1 MQFSISKTFGLVRGG
16 TRVAVCGTLLAL
28 ASAPVASAQNATTT
42 TPSNREPVKPEPSNP
57 ERATPAPGT
66 TEPAKP
72 TPSTPAPASS
82 NMTDR
87 PTLIK
92 RDAAGNLVRVDQPLE
107 RAALSALTLTEQE
120 KLQLEQVFLEHERLV
135 DGALRHATANVSRV
149 ARVMEENN
157 NAEIQGK
164 LNELDNFAPMLR
176 NRGALRAAIG
186 KALSPENNALFVSVM
201 REYMQAAAQQAQ
213 REAQQQNRKG
223 QLGLMAV
230 AEARRVAAMDVRASL
245 RRIGVAAWPQ
255 LREVLPTSGVNAASV
270 TTMQTKLD
278 ELSAGIGSD
287 ATEDAKAD
295 AFMAALNMI
304 SDDQQR
310 VLTDALYKRFAPD
323 IPPMKKVEEPVP
335 EAAPGKSATPPAN
348 EPVLQPR

>member
-1 MQFSISKTFGLVRGG
+1 MQFSISKPFGLVRGG
-16 TRVAVCGTLLAL
+16 TRVAVCGALLAL
-28 ASAPVASAQNATTT
+28 AGAPVASAQNATTT
-42 TPSNREPVKPEPSNP
+42 SPSPREPVKPEPSDP
-57 ERATPAPGT
+57 ERVSPAPGT

-72 TPSTPAPASS
+72 TPSAPAPAPS

-87 PTLIK
+87 PTLLK

-107 RAALSALTLTEQE
+107 RAALAVLTLSDDE
-120 KLQLEQVFLEHERLV
+120 KARLEPIFAEHERLV

-164 LNELDNFAPMLR
+164 LNELDNSAPMLR

-186 KALSPENNALFVSVM
+186 KAISPENNALFVGVM
-201 REYMQAAAQQAQ
+201 REYMTAAAQQAQ

-245 RRIGVAAWPQ
+245 RRIGVAAWPE
-255 LREVLPTSGVNAASV
+255 LKTMLPTSGINATSA
-270 TTMQTKLD
+270 TAMQAKLD
-278 ELSAGIGSD
+278 ELSAAMGSD
-287 ATEDAKAD
+287 ATEQAKAD
-295 AFMAALNMI
+295 AFMAALNVI